1 MKKLDTTPMLFN
13 PEDAEERAEKLRD
26 GDPDWEFRVEH
37 DQEGQGLSRIA
48 VYDEEGEF
56 VGHI

>member
-13 PEDAEERAEKLRD
+13 PEDAEERAEKL
-26 GDPDWEFRVEH
+26 RVEH